1 MFRVSPRSW
10 LILAVPVVG
19 LLVLTYSATTP
30 ESRASADRWA
40 PAEPLR
46 DGPLPSGGTARLSKC
61 GVDEWPRPEPRGK
74 GEGKGSKGPQ
84 LVLTSWGYHDPG
96 PKMPGEA
103 RFTVHAAIRT
113 GDRPLVLDAPVG
125 EGRVTLDLYGPHGEG
140 VRASARGLTAT
151 VVDSGFP
158 GKPVNIPASGRFRVD
173 PGEELL
179 LEVELPAGA
188 VCPGHSLL
196 DINQC
201 SPERTNDAAD
211 CPVLTLTLT
220 DPAIRAYRAGTTGDS
235 AAGSFSDRLV
245 AVFLEP
251 DVSRV

>member
-1 MFRVSPRSW
+1 MFRVSLRSW
-10 LILAVPVVG
+10 LILAVLVVG

-30 ESRASADRWA
+30 EPRASADRQPA
-40 PAEPLR
+40 AEPLR
-46 DGPLPSGGTARLSKC
+46 DSPLSAGGTAQLSKC
-61 GVDEWPRPEPRGK
+61 GVDEWPRPEPRGE
-74 GEGKGSKGPQ
+74 GEGEGSRGPQ
-84 LVLTSWGYHDPG
+84 LVLSSWGYHDPG
-96 PKMPGEA
+96 SKTPGEP

-113 GDRPLVLDAPVG
+113 GDRPLVLDAPVA

-151 VVDSGFP
+151 VVDSGFM
-158 GKPVNIPASGRFRVD
+158 GKPVDVPASGRFRVD

-179 LEVELPAGA
+179 LDVELPAGA

-196 DINQC
+196 DVNTC
-201 SPERTNDAAD
+201 SPEHTNDVAD

-220 DPAIRAYRAGTTGDS
+220 DPAIRAYRAETTGDS

-251 DVSRV
+251 DASRV

>member
-1 MFRVSPRSW
+1 MSRVSPRSW

-19 LLVLTYSATTP
+19 LLVLTYSAMTTSEP
-30 ESRASADRWA
+30 RASAERQA
-40 PAEPLR
+40 SAEPLR
-46 DGPLPSGGTARLSKC
+46 DQPLPAGGTARLSKC
-61 GVDEWPRPEPRGK
+61 GVDESPRPAPRGE
-74 GEGKGSKGPQ
+74 GERSRQPQ

-96 PKMPGEA
+96 PKTPGET

-113 GDRPLVLDAPVG
+113 GGRPLLLDAPPARG
-125 EGRVTLDLYGPHGEG
+125 QVTLDLHGPHGEG

-151 VVDSGFP
+151 VVDSGFR
-158 GKPVNIPASGRFRVD
+158 GKPVEVPASGGFRVD

-196 DINQC
+196 DINKC
-201 SPERTNDAAD
+201 SPEGTNDAAD

-220 DPAIRAYRAGTTGDS
+220 DPAIRAYRAGTTGAG
-235 AAGSFSDRLV
+235 AAGPLSDRLV
-245 AVFLEP
+245 AVSLEP
-251 DVSRV
+251 HVSQV